1 MPRYSQILNRDDVAR
16 IERIIRQE
24 KAAPG
29 RFSLKRC
36 AQRARIS
43 ESTIQ
48 QFLKPGGYSM
58 RKIKLMEEKQR
69 KLEIVRKWMQEENPC
84 TSKEMAQKM
93 GTSDSYLANLK
104 REILDRKIR

>member
-1 MPRYSQILNRDDVAR
+1 MRQYSQILNREDVAR

-24 KAAPG
+24 QAGPG
-29 RFSLKRC
+29 KFSLKRC

-43 ESTIQ
+43 ESTIK
-48 QFLKPGGYSM
+48 QFMSPSGYSM
-58 RKIKLMEEKQR
+58 KKIKLMEEKER

-84 TSKEMAQKM
+84 TSKEMAEKL

>member
-1 MPRYSQILNRDDVAR
+1 
-16 IERIIRQE
+16 
-24 KAAPG
+24 
-29 RFSLKRC
+29 
-36 AQRARIS
+36 
-43 ESTIQ
+43 
-48 QFLKPGGYSM
+48 M